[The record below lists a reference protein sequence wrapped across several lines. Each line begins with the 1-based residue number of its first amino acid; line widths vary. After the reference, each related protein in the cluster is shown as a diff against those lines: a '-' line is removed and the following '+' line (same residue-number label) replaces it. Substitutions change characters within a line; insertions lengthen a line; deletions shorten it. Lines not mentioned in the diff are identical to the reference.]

1 MNILIDIGHPAHV
14 HMFHCFAIEMQKSG
28 HQVLFTC
35 RDKEF
40 AMGRWLHICKPL
52 LYHLGTL
59 GVKLLKKI

>member
-14 HMFHCFAIEMQKSG
+14 HMFHFFAIEMQKRG

-40 AMGRWLHICKPL
+40 AMGVGCIFVNPSYTALVH
-52 LYHLGTL
+52 
-59 GVKLLKKI
+59 

>member
-28 HQVLFTC
+28 HQVLFIC

-40 AMGRWLHICKPL
+40 AMDVGYIFVNPSYTALVH
-52 LYHLGTL
+52 
-59 GVKLLKKI
+59 